1 MARDTAGSP
10 ERLLDA
16 AIHLF
21 GERGYRGTK
30 VGDIEARAG
39 FSPRAGAFYRHFA
52 SKEQVFRA
60 ALDRWIDDVATFPDS
75 VDELLPLD
83 DLAAELT
90 VVARGTLQLLARQ
103 RQLFRFLGRDSDE
116 FPELVAQ
123 VHDELVAR
131 GYTQMM
137 EFLSARLGAVP
148 RSENELRALAALAL
162 GSLVHYRQDEAI
174 YGHPPAGASEA
185 QFVRTWV
192 DMWTCWFENS
202 AAKRISP

>member
-1 MARDTAGSP
+1 MARDTVGSR

-21 GERGYRGTK
+21 GEHGYRGTT
-30 VGDIEARAG
+30 VGDIEAHAG

-60 ALDRWIDDVATFPDS
+60 ALDRWIEDVATFPDS
-75 VDELLPLD
+75 VGELLPLD

-90 VVARGTLQLLARQ
+90 VVAKGTLQLLARQ
-103 RQLFRFLGRDSDE
+103 RQLFRFLGRDSDQ

-123 VHDELVAR
+123 VHDGLVAR
-131 GYTQMM
+131 GYRQMI
-137 EFLSARLGAVP
+137 EFFSARLAGVP
-148 RSENELRALAALAL
+148 RSHAELGALAAVAL

-185 QFVRTWV
+185 AFVRTWV
-192 DMWTCWFENS
+192 DLWTCWFANCATKS
-202 AAKRISP
+202 LHP

>member
-1 MARDTAGSP
+1 M
-10 ERLLDA
+10 LDA

-52 SKEQVFRA
+52 SKEQVLRA
-60 ALDRWIDDVATFPDS
+60 ALDRWIEDVATFPNS
-75 VDELLPLD
+75 VGELLPLD

-123 VHDELVAR
+123 VHD
-131 GYTQMM
+131 YTQMM
-137 EFLSARLGAVP
+137 EFFSARLAALP
-148 RSENELRALAALAL
+148 RSEEELRALAAVAL
-162 GSLVHYRQDEAI
+162 GPLVHYRQDEAI
-174 YGHPPAGASEA
+174 YGHPPAGASEVE
-185 QFVRTWV
+185 FVRTWV

-202 AAKRISP
+202 ASKRLSS